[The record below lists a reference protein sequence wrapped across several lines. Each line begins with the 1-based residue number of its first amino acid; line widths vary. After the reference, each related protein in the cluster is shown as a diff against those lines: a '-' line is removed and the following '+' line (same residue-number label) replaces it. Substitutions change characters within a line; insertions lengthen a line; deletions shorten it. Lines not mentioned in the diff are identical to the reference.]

1 MSEGAVRDICLSIV
15 SHGQANLTRLLL
27 QDLSTLSSNHRF
39 FVVLTLNIPEEE
51 VIHVHGYAFPIYVIE
66 NSKPQGFGANHN
78 QAFQTYGEKA
88 SFFFVLN
95 PDLRIKEDIFSG
107 CSALLERDS
116 RIGVVAPKVVNEH
129 GAVEDSMRELPTLFI
144 LGKKL
149 LGKYHDKQEVYCEQ
163 DLCYPDWVAGM
174 CMGFRQDTFV
184 MLDGFD
190 EAYFLYYEDVDL
202 CSRIWLSGKKVC
214 VQQQYQVIHQAQ
226 RESHRN
232 LRYMKWH
239 IRSILRFLI
248 SSVYRRVK
256 RVHQQRALR

>member
-1 MSEGAVRDICLSIV
+1 MSGVVRDICLSLV
-15 SHGQANLTRLLL
+15 SHGQANLVETLL
-27 QDLSTLSSNHRF
+27 QDLNRLLSKQRF
-39 FVVLTLNIPEEE
+39 FVVLTLNVPEDMIINEQSYTFP
-51 VIHVHGYAFPIYVIE
+51 IHVIKNMQP
-66 NSKPQGFGANHN
+66 KGFGANHN
-78 QAFQTYGEKA
+78 QAFQAHGGKA

-95 PDLRIKEDIFSG
+95 PDLRVQEDIFSG
-107 CSALLERDS
+107 CSALLERDTS
-116 RIGVVAPKVVNEH
+116 IGVIAPKVVNGQ

-149 LGKYHDKQEVYCEQ
+149 FGKYRDQQEMYGQQ
-163 DLCYPDWVAGM
+163 DMCYPDWVAGM
-174 CMGFRQDTFV
+174 CMGFRQDTFA

-202 CSRIWLSGKKVC
+202 CSRVWLSGKKVC

-239 IRSILRFLI
+239 ISSILRFLT
-248 SSVYRRVK
+248 SSVYRKVK
-256 RVHQQRALR
+256 KLHQHRAVR